1 MTTATADVPITQ
13 EQFALLME
21 RLDRIEGHLAE
32 QRRRQEELDELKR
45 DLIPIGNHMVKIAI
59 DELAEISYDFRLEDL
74 TFLLKRLLR
83 DTHLLLKALDQLE
96 SLMGLSEELNRLMK
110 PMFNTAVE
118 ELDRLEREGYFA
130 FAREGWRIVERI
142 VTEFSEED
150 VRALADNIV
159 FILNTVRN
167 MTQPEIM
174 ALANQAVDAIREEP
188 PVDEK
193 ASLFALLREMRD
205 PKVRKGL
212 ARTLNLLKVLADQ
225 PNGDSTE

>member
-1 MTTATADVPITQ
+1 MTEITLTQ
-13 EQFALLME
+13 EQFELLMA
-21 RLDRIEGHLAE
+21 RLDRIEDHLAE
-32 QRRRQEELDELKR
+32 QRRRADELEELKR
-45 DLIPIGNHMVKIAI
+45 DLIPIGNQMIKLTI
-59 DELAEISYDFRLEDL
+59 DELAEIGTEFKVEDL
-74 TFLLKRLLR
+74 FFLLKRLLR

-96 SLMGLSEELNRLMK
+96 ALMGLGEEIERLMK

-118 ELDRLEREGYFA
+118 ELDRLERAGYFN
-130 FAREGWRIVERI
+130 FAREGWGIVERI

-174 ALANQAVDAIREEP
+174 ALANQSVNAIRETP
-188 PVDEK
+188 ADDKV
-193 ASLFALLREMRD
+193 SLFTLLREMGD

-212 ARTLNLLKVLADQ
+212 GRLLNLLKAL
-225 PNGDSTE
+225 GDTPQAEK

>member
-1 MTTATADVPITQ
+1 MTTTDVPITQ

-21 RLDRIEGHLAE
+21 RLDRIEDHLAE

-110 PMFNTAVE
+110 PMFNTIVE

-188 PVDEK
+188 PADEGV
-193 ASLFALLREMRD
+193 SLFSLLREMSD
-205 PKVRKGL
+205 PKVRKGM
-212 ARTLNLLKVLADQ
+212 ARLLNLLKVLADQ
-225 PNGDSTE
+225 PNGNTN

>member
-1 MTTATADVPITQ
+1 MTTTDVPITQ

-21 RLDRIEGHLAE
+21 RLDRIEDHLAE

-110 PMFNTAVE
+110 PMFNTIVE

-188 PVDEK
+188 PADEK
-193 ASLFALLREMRD
+193 VSLFSLLREMSD
-205 PKVRKGL
+205 PKVRKGM
-212 ARTLNLLKVLADQ
+212 ARLLNLLKVLADQ
-225 PNGDSTE
+225 PNGNTN